1 MQGDERSF
9 FGALRVAGH
18 GTGSARSG
26 VDIRHISKTDG
37 PTFHVIRC
45 PHRPCTHTVQLL
57 CSYCTVPSEGLFLCS
72 CRRRG
77 CSHKRVGAFC
87 RFGIMGFEI
96 WKQERRRVR

>member
-57 CSYCTVPSEGLFLCS
+57 CSYCTAAVGGAILVQLPSEGLFPQA
-72 CRRRG
+72 RG
-77 CSHKRVGAFC
+77 
-87 RFGIMGFEI
+87 RFLSFWDHG
-96 WKQERRRVR
+96 VRDLEAGRGEG

>member
-1 MQGDERSF
+1 VQGDERSF

-57 CSYCTVPSEGLFLCS
+57 YS

-77 CSHKRVGAFC
+77 YSCAAAVGGAVPTSAWALSVVLGSWGS
-87 RFGIMGFEI
+87 RSGSRKGRGLG
-96 WKQERRRVR
+96 ER